1 MKSINKILIL
11 FLLFS
16 NTSIAQ
22 ETLNN
27 YKYIIVPEKY
37 DFLKSEDQFQLNSL
51 TKFLF
56 KKEGFEVLFDSDAR
70 PKDLINN
77 PCSALIPKVKNQS
90 GMFTTKLVI
99 ELLNCRNQVIFTSTE
114 GRSKEKD
121 YKKSYHQALRNA
133 FESISSLHYKYS
145 PSKAPLQVEE
155 VKKELVEAATIKE
168 EKEATAVS
176 EVIKESVPV
185 VENKAPAPSIIEK
198 VEAPIKVTESKEQTL
213 PANIEID
220 NNLLYAQANSLG
232 FQLVD
237 STPKVAY
244 LLLKS
249 SNKDLFFLKNKKGIL
264 YKKNGQWIVEYYEI
278 DKLIQKVLTIKF

>member
-1 MKSINKILIL
+1 
-11 FLLFS
+11 
-16 NTSIAQ
+16 
-22 ETLNN
+22 
-27 YKYIIVPEKY
+27 
-37 DFLKSEDQFQLNSL
+37 
-51 TKFLF
+51 
-56 KKEGFEVLFDSDAR
+56 
-70 PKDLINN
+70 
-77 PCSALIPKVKNQS
+77 
-90 GMFTTKLVI
+90 MFTTKLVI